1 MSRSLLIQ
9 PEVTFE
15 IQRSTEQVVLI
26 VRKHPLTQIPWMF
39 NALLLA
45 LVTILLNFFIVNF
58 FSFNQ
63 ILVFNLFAVVFIF
76 AYAWLN
82 FLFWYFT
89 VGIVTNER
97 VLDLDFYNIIYK
109 EFTATTI
116 QQISELTTK
125 IGGFLGSLF
134 DYGSVYV
141 KTEGFVQDIEFI
153 NVPQPATIV
162 KIINELNLNKTDPT

>member
-125 IGGFLGSLF
+125 IGGFFGSLLDF
-134 DYGSVYV
+134 G
-141 KTEGFVQDIEFI
+141 
-153 NVPQPATIV
+153 
-162 KIINELNLNKTDPT
+162 